1 MELKSVIS
9 DMSLLESALKQFKK
23 KFGVKFGDFYE
34 AINKGE
40 LDEFDALDEY
50 RREFVE
56 WLALYKT

>member
-40 LDEFDALDEY
+40 LDEFDALGEY

-56 WLALYKT
+56 